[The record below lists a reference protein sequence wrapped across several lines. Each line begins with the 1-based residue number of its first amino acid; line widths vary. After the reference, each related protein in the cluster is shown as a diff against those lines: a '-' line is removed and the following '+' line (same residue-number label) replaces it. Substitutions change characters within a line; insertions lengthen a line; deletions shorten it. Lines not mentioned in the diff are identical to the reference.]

1 MSVTVLESHDVPGG
15 AAHAWV
21 NKDGYHFESGPSL
34 YSGMTGKNST
44 NPLGQVFA
52 ALDIDL
58 PCHKYKNWM
67 CHLPEGSFLTEV
79 GAKQFMDV
87 LREFRGE
94 AAVSEWRALQQ
105 FMEPLAKAS
114 VALPPASFRS
124 DPGVVLTAGKYLPN
138 ALGSLSPAALG
149 LTGSFRDLVKGVVKD
164 EFIVNWLDLLCFLL
178 SGQDAG
184 GTIAAEV
191 AFMFNE
197 WYQPNCELDFPVG
210 GSQAMADAL
219 VGQGLRKYGGKLKL
233 GAHVEEILVE
243 GGEARGVRVRYR
255 GGKTQVLRAG
265 AVVSNASTW
274 DTQKLLPESAR
285 SGWAEE
291 KTDFA
296 ACPSFM
302 HLHAGID
309 ASLLPSTPEMHHIWV
324 GDWKKGVT
332 SPQNCVLTSIASVVD
347 PSLAP
352 EGKHVIHAYTP
363 GNEPYELWKG
373 LKRGTKEYEDLKRE
387 RSEVLWDAVS
397 QALGVDARELCEVSM
412 VGTPLTHQRFLR
424 RSMGT
429 YGPAH
434 KAGETLPFPSTN
446 IKNLLCTGDSTFPG
460 IGLPAVGASGMIAA
474 NTLTSVSNHLEMLEK
489 IGL

>member
-34 YSGMTGKNST
+34 YSGMSGKNST

-210 GSQAMADAL
+210 GSQGMVDAL
-219 VGQGLRKYGGKLKL
+219 VAGLRKHGGALKL

-243 GGEARGVRVRYR
+243 NGEARGVKVRYR
-255 GGKTQVLRAG
+255 NGGTRVLRAKK
-265 AVVSNASTW
+265 AVVSNASAW
-274 DTQKLLPESAR
+274 DTEKLLPAEVR
-285 SGWAEE
+285 SSFDWE
-291 KTDFA
+291 KDRADFDY
-296 ACPSFM
+296 CPSFM

-309 ASLLPSTPEMHHIWV
+309 ASKLPKVPELHHIWV
-324 GDWKKGVT
+324 GDWSKGIT
-332 SPQNCVLTSIASVVD
+332 SPQNCVLVSIPSVID

-352 EGKHVIHAYTP
+352 SGKHVIHAYTP
-363 GNEPYELWKG
+363 GNEPYEPWKG
-373 LKRGTKEYEDLKRE
+373 LDRKSQEYKDLKRE
-387 RSEVLWDAVS
+387 RSKVS
-397 QALGVDARELCEVSM
+397 SPRKISFSM
-412 VGTPLTHQRFLR
+412 RSLTWSH
-424 RSMGT
+424 
-429 YGPAH
+429 
-434 KAGETLPFPSTN
+434 PS
-446 IKNLLCTGDSTFPG
+446 DQS
-460 IGLPAVGASGMIAA
+460 SH
-474 NTLTSVSNHLEMLEK
+474 SH
-489 IGL
+489 